1 MVDMGNDYFC
11 FHLDSGNVLCFGDD
25 MKTFAEYQIGASRTA
40 KHQDMTFDL
49 THAALGLAG
58 EAGEFADC
66 IKKYTV
72 YNKSLDRANA
82 VEELGDILWFVAL
95 ACDALDVD
103 MQEVAQMNIDKL
115 RLRYPEYYTDR
126 LATERRDK
134 GCDND

>member
-1 MVDMGNDYFC
+1 MADMDTGRADC
-11 FHLDSGNVLCFGDD
+11 GMDSYPDLPIGDD

-72 YNKSLDRANA
+72 YNKPLDRANA
-82 VEELGDILWFVAL
+82 VEELGDILWFMAL

-134 GCDND
+134 VCDND